1 VESPY
6 ILAPSDE
13 KFGAYMIAS
22 KREGLMM
29 I

>member
-1 VESPY
+1 MESPC
-6 ILAPSDE
+6 ILAPCDE